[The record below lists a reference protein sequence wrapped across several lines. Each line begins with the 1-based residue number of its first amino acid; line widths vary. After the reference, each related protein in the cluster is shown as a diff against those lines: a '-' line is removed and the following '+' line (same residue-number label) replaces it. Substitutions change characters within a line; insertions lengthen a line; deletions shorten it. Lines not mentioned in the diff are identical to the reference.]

1 MTSLDTLDFYVVYFP
16 RSAGKYF
23 VYNYEYMTRSLG
35 VHLHETEYLSKPNAI
50 SIVRNPEDS
59 IASTVIAGLTL
70 GTIDD
75 IAGAIDHHVQ
85 SYIDTYIAILD
96 SDCVIVRFD
105 DVIDNF
111 SEVAN
116 TVANRFGHTIVD
128 GFVDRRPKTTSE
140 YVSSSKDKTKYD
152 EVYELV
158 SQHWLMGSC
167 YNLYNESLS
176 KCILY

>member
-1 MTSLDTLDFYVVYFP
+1 MTSLDALDFYVVYFP

-35 VHLHETEYLSKPNAI
+35 VHLHETEYLFKPNAI

-96 SDCVIVRFD
+96 SDCVIVRFE

-128 GFVDRRPKTTSE
+128 GFVDRRPETTSD
-140 YVSSSKDKTKYD
+140 YVSSSKDKIRYD